1 MTPLTVLDKVVAAI
15 QAAGATEEMVASVV
29 GVFGE
34 FGESPPRKRGRRRQH
49 ADHAARQRA
58 YEARHR
64 RPDAKRDEIP
74 AAVTASDEK
83 PDETDGPTL
92 LEALKAMGGPDR
104 EEGQPKNLRVRLI
117 DASNGNIDALADIS
131 PTTPSSTRAVTS
143 RPT

>member
-1 MTPLTVLDKVVAAI
+1 
-15 QAAGATEEMVASVV
+15 
-29 GVFGE
+29 
-34 FGESPPRKRGRRRQH
+34 
-49 ADHAARQRA
+49 
-58 YEARHR
+58 
-64 RPDAKRDEIP
+64 
-74 AAVTASDEK
+74 
-83 PDETDGPTL
+83 